1 MAITTKKYSPKSDV
15 YSFGIVVWEIYSGG
29 ATPYTELQASEV
41 VRTVLAGHRLSR
53 PRLHTPEHIISVIRA
68 CTGLVPEDRPTMMA
82 VHAQLSGSWALDEPL
97 AMTGERSQAP
107 PAMATNALYAETSDD
122 MESAL

>member
-1 MAITTKKYSPKSDV
+1 V

-53 PRLHTPEHIISVIRA
+53 PHLHTSEHIISIIRA

-97 AMTGERSQAP
+97 AVAARSHP
-107 PAMATNALYAETSDD
+107 PVTMATNALYAGEGDD